1 MGKFGKIN
9 YSKLEAAFG
18 KPVIALDTVYD
29 PSICR
34 VIKLDN
40 VDSFTMCVEPDEA
53 VKMMLENQG
62 FEFLCFLMTP
72 L

>member
-1 MGKFGKIN
+1 MGKFGKID
-9 YSKLEAAFG
+9 YSKLEAALG

-53 VKMMLENQG
+53 VR
-62 FEFLCFLMTP
+62 
-72 L
+72 